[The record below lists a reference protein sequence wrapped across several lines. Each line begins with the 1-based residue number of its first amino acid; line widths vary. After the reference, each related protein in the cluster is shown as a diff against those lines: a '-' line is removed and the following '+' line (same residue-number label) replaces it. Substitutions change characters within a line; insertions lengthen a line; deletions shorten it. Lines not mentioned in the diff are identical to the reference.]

1 MMELFYDLHVHSC
14 ASPCAENAMTPATIA
29 GMAKLNGLDICA
41 LTDHNTTA
49 NCPAFVTACEFY
61 GVIPICGMELTA
73 SEDVHMICLFDS
85 LEAATSFGEFVSERM
100 IPYPNRPEIFGDQL
114 IMNEDD
120 EIIATEERLLI
131 NATSVSID
139 EAYSKV
145 ISLGGACH
153 PAHIDRDA
161 NGIVAM
167 LGTFPD
173 DVPFT
178 AYELNDQA
186 NRQELEERFPHLREI
201 RHVVCSDAHYISDM
215 APRSNSLVLD
225 TDREGVARELIRF
238 LRTGGKGDV

>member
-1 MMELFYDLHVHSC
+1 MRDFFYDLHVHSC

-61 GVIPICGMELTA
+61 GVIPICGMELTT
-73 SEDVHMICLFDS
+73 SEDVHMICLFDT
-85 LEAATSFGEFVSERM
+85 LDQAMRFGELVSGRM

-120 EIIATEERLLI
+120 EVIRTEERLLI
-131 NATSVSID
+131 NATAISID
-139 EAYSKV
+139 EAYREV
-145 ISLGGACH
+145 TSLGGACY

-167 LGTFPD
+167 LGAFPD
-173 DVPFT
+173 EPEFT
-178 AYELNDQA
+178 AYELNDAA
-186 NRQELEERFPHLREI
+186 NREELEGRFPRLRSL
-201 RHVVCSDAHYISDM
+201 RRVVCSDAHYIADM
-215 APRSNSLVLD
+215 ASRENCLPLD
-225 TDREGVARELIRF
+225 ADADSAARELIRF
-238 LRTGGKGDV
+238 LRTG

>member
-1 MMELFYDLHVHSC
+1 MMEFFYDLHVHSC

-49 NCPAFVTACEFY
+49 NCPAFVRACEFY

-85 LEAATSFGEFVSERM
+85 LGKAAQFGEFVSGRM
-100 IPYPNRPEIFGDQL
+100 IPYPNKPEIFGDQL

-120 EIIATEERLLI
+120 EVIATEERLLI

-139 EAYSKV
+139 EAYQKV
-145 ISLGGACH
+145 TSLGGACH

-161 NGIVAM
+161 NGIIAM
-167 LGTFPD
+167 LGSFPD

-178 AYELNDQA
+178 AYELSDKTSRPQ
-186 NRQELEERFPHLREI
+186 LEEQFPRLREL
-201 RHVVCSDAHYISDM
+201 RHVVCSDAHYIADM
-215 APRSNSLVLD
+215 ASRTNFVTLD
-225 TDREGVARELIRF
+225 TDREGAARALIRL
-238 LRTGGKGDV
+238 LRADN